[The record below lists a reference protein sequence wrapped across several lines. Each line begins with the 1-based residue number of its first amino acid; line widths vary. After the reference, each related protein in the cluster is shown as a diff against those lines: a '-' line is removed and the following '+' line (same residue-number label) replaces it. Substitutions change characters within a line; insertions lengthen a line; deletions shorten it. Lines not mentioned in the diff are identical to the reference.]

1 MSIIQPTWIRFH
13 AGFMLTKELHDSPI
27 KVCADRFWG
36 KLFFYQQWRQK
47 SVQKKRD
54 VRAELLLC
62 LFQKIAYFNSLSS
75 PLWHPKVA
83 IIYHFSSVLIRSD
96 KASIPNWLFS
106 SMNSSS
112 TWMIF
117 NASSEQR
124 ARASKV
130 ALRSKMGPLPH
141 FKRNTYD
148 LKTNTKK
155 TRMS

>member
-1 MSIIQPTWIRFH
+1 MSSIKREIRHF
-13 AGFMLTKELHDSPI
+13 P
-27 KVCADRFWG
+27 VVVV
-36 KLFFYQQWRQK
+36 QWRQK

-75 PLWHPKVA
+75 PLWHPKVP
-83 IIYHFSSVLIRSD
+83 IIYHFSSVLVRSD

-141 FKRNTYD
+141 FKRKTYD
-148 LKTNTKK
+148 LKTSTKK
-155 TRMS
+155 TRMSWIRRRESVQRGQRLKQNKS